1 MRSSD
6 FFICD
11 VISFVSSQIYLKN
24 RIFVNM
30 EDKIW
35 DPLRKKHV
43 ARTPEEEVRQWFIS
57 VMISGMKIPSH
68 MMMSEVPIRFG
79 DKDYRADI
87 VAYGRDASPL
97 MIVECKQPS
106 VAIDQKVLDQA
117 IRYNNVLNVK
127 YIAITNGVKTFIFT
141 KVGEKFEFMEK
152 APLWDEMICQQ

>member
-1 MRSSD
+1 
-6 FFICD
+6 
-11 VISFVSSQIYLKN
+11 
-24 RIFVNM
+24 M

-106 VAIDQKVLDQA
+106 VAIDQKVLDQERKA
-117 IRYNNVLNVK
+117 REKKSSFFISYTGKMDLPEE
-127 YIAITNGVKTFIFT
+127 IAAAVDCIYCISGVKEELHPI
-141 KVGEKFEFMEK
+141 
-152 APLWDEMICQQ
+152 LS